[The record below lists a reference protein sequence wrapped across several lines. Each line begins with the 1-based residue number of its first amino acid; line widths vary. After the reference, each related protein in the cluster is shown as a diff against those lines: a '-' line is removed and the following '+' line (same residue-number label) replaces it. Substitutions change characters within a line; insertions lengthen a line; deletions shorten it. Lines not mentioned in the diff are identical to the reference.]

1 MQPESDTMSLQATR
15 ARPDAAISDGLALGT
30 DIEEHSSTGQE
41 RAYSVPV
48 CRLPDAVLRNT
59 WR

>member
-1 MQPESDTMSLQATR
+1 MSLQATR
-15 ARPDAAISDGLALGT
+15 ARPDAAICDGLALGT
-30 DIEEHSSTGQE
+30 DIEDPGHSSTAQE

-48 CRLPDAVLRNT
+48 CGLPDAVLRNT